1 MTGKVHCKYMDL
13 GIVRNG
19 SNNDLKRNALNWLYN
34 VRSPFVMKHIP
45 CLKMQTPLLE
55 ALRPLH
61 GQIKL
66 SFEALKNHLKEKTY
80 YLAF

>member
-1 MTGKVHCKYMDL
+1 MAATIFKKNPAKL
-13 GIVRNG
+13 A
-19 SNNDLKRNALNWLYN
+19 LKGTITLRYEIL
-34 VRSPFVMKHIP
+34 P

-66 SFEALKNHLKEKTY
+66 SFEAS
-80 YLAF
+80 